1 MSDINVNNDYTKMNN
16 LTPFKLCV
24 IQNFPFIEADFDA
37 VTNYQ
42 LLCKVVEYLNN
53 VIDNN
58 NKQNTN
64 ITQLEQNFITLYNYV
79 KDYFDNLDV
88 QEEINK
94 KLDEMAASGVLEQIY
109 FKFVGYVTPEMY
121 GAKGDG
127 FTDDTESFK
136 EALLKNKTIFL
147 NSNSTYL
154 ISSTIELDNNTIIY
168 GNNAQIVTGATF
180 NINNYK
186 SLFVNKN
193 TSMSKYNDSI
203 FIYNLRIKENES
215 SNLTDGIIHLRG
227 TKNSVIE
234 NLTIECNSNN
244 SWGIISFSAND
255 CLLIKHVDIT
265 NNSNNLG
272 GCIWI
277 RSGLENGLSSSVN
290 IEDSSLTSYS
300 TDELIAINSG
310 VDVTSINININHV
323 ILNSNGKNTSPFI
336 ITNKTNSMIRV
347 SADSMIIKAND
358 SNNIMIIGT
367 VNTNNI
373 QFFGTNLNLI
383 SNKAGIVSRS
393 DNTSLY
399 NSNINTGGLSALRCI
414 LNNCIVKDQT
424 ENCYIYNSTLN
435 GMVINPN
442 KIVNSIINSVSN
454 YGISILNTNKEI
466 YITNNIIKANNRA
479 INNASSPFIICTN
492 NILSRINNNNNT
504 NTIGLSS
511 DMNNSTCIFTN
522 NIIYTTNN
530 TARESYGYQ
539 YASGLKSSNTITA
552 NVTYTAD

>member
-109 FKFVGYVTPEMY
+109 FKFAGYVTPEMY

-180 NINNYK
+180 NI
-186 SLFVNKN
+186 
-193 TSMSKYNDSI
+193 
-203 FIYNLRIKENES
+203 
-215 SNLTDGIIHLRG
+215 
-227 TKNSVIE
+227 
-234 NLTIECNSNN
+234 N

-323 ILNSNGKNTSPFI
+323 ILNSNGTNTSPFI
-336 ITNKTNSMIRV
+336 ITNKTNSMISV
-347 SADSMIIKAND
+347 SADSMIIKANN

-367 VNTNNI
+367 VNSNNI
-373 QFFGTNLNLI
+373 QFFGTNLKLI

-454 YGISILNTNKEI
+454 YGISILKTNKEI

-539 YASGLKSSNTITA
+539 YASGLKSGNTITA